1 MPTLHER
8 ITSINMQMVLELMY
22 LNRDIQHELRLFYY
36 KQNIKNAFNAIIRAD
51 NKIYLKRAKEWMGIE
66 NDN

>member
-22 LNRDIQHELRLFYY
+22 LNRDIQYELRLFYY

-66 NDN
+66 KDN